1 MENIVEV
8 GKIQL
13 EYDLY
18 EVGRV
23 NSAGKVAREVYVN
36 LEEVDVARSYVELEK
51 KRNRRRRFISSK
63 LGKYAESF
71 GYYKPFVY
79 DADDAELDKK
89 SEYLDVYY
97 EQLND
102 IRSELNDDNF
112 QELYRL
118 MSFTRKKNRDIRVE
132 VERRRESWRNG
143 EVADSSEFP
152 KTRSAM
158 ETFSEWF
165 SETLPKAS
173 YVERV
178 EKVKK

>member
-18 EVGRV
+18 EVRSV
-23 NSAGKVAREVYVN
+23 SSAGKVAKELNDN
-36 LEEVDVARSYVELEK
+36 LEEVDVARSYISLEK
-51 KRNRRRRFISSK
+51 KRNRRRKFLSSK
-63 LGKYAESF
+63 LGKYADRF
-71 GYYKPFVY
+71 GYYKQEVY

-89 SEYLDVYY
+89 SVYLDIYY
-97 EQLND
+97 DQLND
-102 IRSELNDDNF
+102 IRSEINDDNF

-118 MSFTRKKNRDIRVE
+118 MSFTRKKNRDIRVRIE
-132 VERRRESWRNG
+132 QRRECWRTS
-143 EVADSSEFP
+143 EVVDSSEFP
-152 KTRSAM
+152 KTRSDMDA
-158 ETFSEWF
+158 FSEWF
-165 SETLPKAS
+165 SEALPKAS